1 MIRALILAA
10 AFAAAAC
17 TPPAQQ
23 QTSTDVEITAPE
35 SGAAVSSPL
44 RVEGVAPQD
53 WYFEAIFTAELHDA
67 SGAVIAEAPAQA
79 QTDWTEP
86 GPVPFLVEFT
96 YSSATE
102 QNGTIVLIADR
113 TGEPEPPLREVRIP
127 VVLSATP

>member
-10 AFAAAAC
+10 VFAAAC
-17 TPPAQQ
+17 TPPTQQ
-23 QTSTDVEITAPE
+23 QTSAEVEIIAPE
-35 SGAAVSSPL
+35 SGSTVSSPL

-79 QTDWTEP
+79 QTDWTVP

-96 YSSATE
+96 YTSAAE

-127 VVLSATP
+127 VVLTATP